1 MRGNERLTGLQDDP
15 EQGVTENASGEA
27 DKKGKG
33 KSKEESH
40 VDVYRLFVTSVWNFL
55 YCPIWEVLST
65 RKMIVSSKASWIAW
79 DLSSGRAGVFQ
90 GAITSSEYLL

>member
-40 VDVYRLFVTSVWNFL
+40 VDVYRLFVTSV
-55 YCPIWEVLST
+55 
-65 RKMIVSSKASWIAW
+65 
-79 DLSSGRAGVFQ
+79 
-90 GAITSSEYLL
+90 